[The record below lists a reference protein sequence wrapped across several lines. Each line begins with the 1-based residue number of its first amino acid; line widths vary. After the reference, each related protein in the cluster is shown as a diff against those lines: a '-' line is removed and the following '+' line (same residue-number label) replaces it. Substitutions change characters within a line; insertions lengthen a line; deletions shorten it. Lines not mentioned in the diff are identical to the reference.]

1 MPLLLRSSL
10 GALAV
15 KSKILGFLERVTGAI
30 SGDLSGGRNARNPA
44 PRKSSGAR
52 KRSASKTRTDKKL
65 KTRRFRSRSSRSGS
79 PRKKLKAVHG
89 LTDRSSLTPPSQT
102 TVYSCPT
109 CGLQATQSSMLEHLL
124 GSPLHQPGRVR
135 PEQPTDEKVEEK
147 PATSSL
153 DGDTDSLRNLLQIL
167 LPPRP
172 FGRRHEQK
180 TVKL

>member
-15 KSKILGFLERVTGAI
+15 KSKILGFLEGVTGAI
-30 SGDLSGGRNARNPA
+30 SGHLSGGRNGKNPA
-44 PRKSSGAR
+44 PRKTSGAR

-65 KTRRFRSRSSRSGS
+65 KTRRFRSRTSRHGS
-79 PRKKLKAVHG
+79 LRKKLKAVHA
-89 LTDRSSLTPPSQT
+89 LTDTSSLTPPART

-124 GSPLHQPGRVR
+124 GSPLHQPGRVQA
-135 PEQPTDEKVEEK
+135 EQPTNEKVEEK
-147 PATSSL
+147 PATVL
-153 DGDTDSLRNLLQIL
+153 PDGDSDSLRNLLQIL

-172 FGRRHEQK
+172 FGRRHQQK
-180 TVKL
+180 IVKL